1 MEIIIIVSI
10 LTLIFGLTT
19 AYLFNKQRKVVD
31 SLKVGDKISIDG
43 MDGEILEKI
52 SDNNFIVKV
61 EVSGVKIVK
70 RD

>member
-19 AYLFNKQRKVVD
+19 AYLFNKQRKIVD

-61 EVSGVKIVK
+61 EVSGMKIVK

>member
-1 MEIIIIVSI
+1 MEIIITVSI

-19 AYLFNKQRKVVD
+19 AYLFNKQRKIVD
-31 SLKVGDKISIDG
+31 SLKVGDKISIDV

-61 EVSGVKIVK
+61 EVSGMKIVK

>member
-10 LTLIFGLTT
+10 LTPILGLTT
-19 AYLFNKQRKVVD
+19 AYLFNRQRKIVD
-31 SLKVGDKISIDG
+31 NLKIGDKITIDG

-52 SDNNFIVKV
+52 SDNNFIVKI
-61 EVSGVKIVK
+61 EVSGMRIVK

>member
-10 LTLIFGLTT
+10 LTLILGLTT
-19 AYLFNKQRKVVD
+19 AYLFNRQKKIVD
-31 SLKVGDKISIDG
+31 SLKIGDKITIDG

-52 SDNNFIVKV
+52 SDNNFIVKI
-61 EVSGVKIVK
+61 EVSGMRIVK

>member
-19 AYLFNKQRKVVD
+19 AYLFNKQRKIVD

-61 EVSGVKIVK
+61 EVSGMRIVK

>member
-19 AYLFNKQRKVVD
+19 AYLFNKQRKIVD
-31 SLKVGDKISIDG
+31 SLKVGDKITVDG
-43 MDGEILEKI
+43 MDGEILEKK
-52 SDNNFIVKV
+52 SDNSFV
-61 EVSGVKIVK
+61 VKIEVIGMRISK

>member
-10 LTLIFGLTT
+10 LTLILGLTT
-19 AYLFNKQRKVVD
+19 AYLFNRQRKIVD
-31 SLKVGDKISIDG
+31 SLKIGDKITIDG

-52 SDNNFIVKV
+52 SDNNFIVKI
-61 EVSGVKIVK
+61 EVSGMRIVK

>member
-1 MEIIIIVSI
+1 MEIIITVSI

-19 AYLFNKQRKVVD
+19 AYLFNKQRKIVD

-61 EVSGVKIVK
+61 EVSGMKIVK

>member
-10 LTLIFGLTT
+10 LTLILGLTT
-19 AYLFNKQRKVVD
+19 AYLFNRQRKIVD
-31 SLKVGDKISIDG
+31 NLKIGDKITIDG

-52 SDNNFIVKV
+52 SDNNFIVKI
-61 EVSGVKIVK
+61 EVSGMRIVK